1 MNRVDKCVSYLLLF
15 FMMIIIGLLVL
26 KSNVD
31 YLCKNVYLCSNMD
44 IFIGSIILIAIILWG
59 GIVARRGK

>member
-59 GIVARRGK
+59 RLSENP